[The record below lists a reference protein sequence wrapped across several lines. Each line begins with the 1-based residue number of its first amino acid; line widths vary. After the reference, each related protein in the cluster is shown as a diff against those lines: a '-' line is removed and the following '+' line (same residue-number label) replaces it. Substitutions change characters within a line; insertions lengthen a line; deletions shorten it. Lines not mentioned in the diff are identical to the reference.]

1 MQLKLT
7 DDWRKSLPQY
17 AENLMTLTEHQ
28 LQRFQNALD
37 FIALSDPS
45 MKQGIGTEKEKTLHA
60 VLKHYIDPDP
70 SHQEVYVHG
79 YIADLFDGSRITE
92 IQTGSFAPL
101 RPKLS
106 ALLEEYPITIVHPI
120 PAEKWISWI
129 DPETGEITKRNKS
142 TVTGTFY
149 HAFRELYQIRPFLQR
164 ENLSIDLLL
173 IDMEEYRLQDG
184 WSKDRKKGS
193 HRFERI
199 PVRLRD
205 ELLLE
210 KPEDYRAF
218 LPESLAEPFA
228 SAEFMNAASPRK
240 IRTVSASSVMRILEE
255 QGILEETGKQ
265 GNRILWSI
273 RRS

>member
-1 MQLKLT
+1 
-7 DDWRKSLPQY
+7 
-17 AENLMTLTEHQ
+17 MTLTGQQ

-37 FIALSDPS
+37 FIALSDPPV
-45 MKQGIGTEKEKTLHA
+45 KQGIGTEKEKTLHA
-60 VLKHYIDPDP
+60 VLKHYMDPEP
-70 SHQEVYVHG
+70 SHQEVSVHG
-79 YIADLFDGSRITE
+79 YIADLFDGNRITE
-92 IQTGSFAPL
+92 IQTGSFAPM

-106 ALLEEYPITIVHPI
+106 ALLGEYQSTIVHPI

-149 HAFRELYQIRPFLQR
+149 HAFRELYQIRPFLQ
-164 ENLSIDLLL
+164 EHNLSIDLLL
-173 IDMEEYRLQDG
+173 IDMEEYRIQDG
-184 WSKDRKKGS
+184 WSEDRKKGS

-199 PVRLRD
+199 PVRLTD

-218 LPESLAEPFA
+218 LPESLSEPFT
-228 SAEFMNAASPRK
+228 SAEFMKAASPRK